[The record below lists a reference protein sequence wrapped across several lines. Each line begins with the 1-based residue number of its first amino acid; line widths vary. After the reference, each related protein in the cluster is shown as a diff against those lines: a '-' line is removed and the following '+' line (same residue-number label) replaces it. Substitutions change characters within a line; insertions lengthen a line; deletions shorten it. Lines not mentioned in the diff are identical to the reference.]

1 MEQAK
6 EAATEPEA
14 QSYGRFRLEGE
25 SGVINLKLRHGRFQG
40 FKIGGIHRI
49 NAGKDMGRISLK
61 PGRGDGQGRM

>member
-25 SGVINLKLRHGRFQG
+25 SGVINLKLR
-40 FKIGGIHRI
+40 
-49 NAGKDMGRISLK
+49 
-61 PGRGDGQGRM
+61 PGRMQVL